1 MADQTTLIVAIGTEN
16 KAKVSALKLSL
27 QRVFPGRNF
36 EVRTASVASGVSN
49 QPMSD
54 EESILGATNR
64 AKAALAQHADATFGV
79 GMEGGLHKIS
89 DRWYECGWIA
99 VVDRAGKVGL
109 GSSAR
114 FECSKKIV
122 DEILKGKE
130 LADVIDELTGLQDV
144 RSSQGAMGIVTNGVL
159 QRDECY
165 THGVIF
171 AFAPFVSDKKYWE

>member
-1 MADQTTLIVAIGTEN
+1 
-16 KAKVSALKLSL
+16 
-27 QRVFPGRNF
+27 
-36 EVRTASVASGVSN
+36 
-49 QPMSD
+49 MSD

-64 AKAALAQHADATFGV
+64 AKAALAQHADAAFGV
-79 GMEGGLHKIS
+79 GMEGGLHKLS

-99 VVDRAGKVGL
+99 VVDKAGKVGL

-144 RSSQGAMGIVTNGVL
+144 RSSQGAMV
-159 QRDECY
+159 R
-165 THGVIF
+165 
-171 AFAPFVSDKKYWE
+171 